1 MNVVRT
7 RRSLIA
13 WILYGLVLFSGL
25 VCSIGHGQMLGT
37 FNQMVSGIDCGQAP
51 DTSMVHT
58 DMSAALLMGTSPT
71 SDHAQLMKLAMADC
85 AFASAVALALI
96 VWVGAA
102 WTPRV
107 RRSRIPR
114 ADHRLRKPPR
124 YCLPELS
131 PQAP

>member
-1 MNVVRT
+1 M
-7 RRSLIA
+7 
-13 WILYGLVLFSGL
+13 LYGLVLFSGF
-25 VCSIGHGQMLGT
+25 VCSISHAQMLGT
-37 FNQMVSGIDCGQAP
+37 FNLTVSGIDCGQAR
-51 DTSMVHT
+51 DTSMAHT
-58 DMSAALLMGTSPT
+58 DMSTALLMDTSPT

-85 AFASAVALALI
+85 AFASALALALI

-107 RRSRIPR
+107 RRSHIPR

-131 PQAP
+131 PRAP